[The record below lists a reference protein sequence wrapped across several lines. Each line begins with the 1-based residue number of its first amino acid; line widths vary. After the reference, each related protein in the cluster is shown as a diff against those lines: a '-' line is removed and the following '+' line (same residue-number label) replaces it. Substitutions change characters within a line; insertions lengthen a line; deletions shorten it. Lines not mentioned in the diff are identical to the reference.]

1 MTTKIEWCMNPDGTP
16 GEVWNPVTGC
26 TKVSQGCKNC
36 YAERIAAR
44 FWGERKFTDVQVHPE
59 RLEQISHWHKPR
71 RIFVN
76 SMSDLFH
83 PDVPESFLDMV
94 FARMFNNPRHAYMIL
109 TKRPERMLEYT
120 THGTFPSGN
129 FEARNIWLGV
139 SVENQQAADERIP
152 PLLQTPAA
160 VRFVSCEPLLGPV
173 DLSKYLVRKNETK
186 VLGRDSVS
194 SREEWRVDDRRVREC
209 LESGCAKGEP
219 LDRRNQ
225 PNPMSTTESGTSIG
239 PILPGQSN
247 DQLEESSRTGAQT
260 GLVSLLWEDTRGND
274 GQPQE
279 REYPGQ
285 STGELGVS
293 DLLRS
298 GDPLD
303 LHAGASEGEEQSRSI
318 LWVIA
323 GGESGPGA
331 RPAHPDWFRGLRDQ
345 CQAAGTPF
353 FFKQWGE
360 WEPKFDSFLNWQ
372 YDTDRQDF
380 FNSIQSW
387 TCSSSTFRGEEGKS
401 QSVAYDKD
409 GKATVFEKVGK
420 KDAGRLLDGRTWDE
434 FPKA

>member
-26 TKVSQGCKNC
+26 QKVSAGCKNC

-44 FWGERKFTDVQVHPE
+44 FWGERKFTDVQTHVD
-59 RLEQISHWHKPR
+59 RLDIPFHWKKPR
-71 RIFVN
+71 RVFVN

-83 PDVPESFLDMV
+83 EDVPDKFIGSVWSKMLEFPKHTFL
-94 FARMFNNPRHAYMIL
+94 IL
-109 TKRPERMLEYT
+109 TKRPLRMAETISRIVAECERKGLRQA
-120 THGTFPSGN
+120 S
-129 FEARNIWLGV
+129 NIWLGV
-139 SVENQQAADERIP
+139 SAEDQKTAEERIP
-152 PLLQTPAA
+152 YLLQTPAA

-345 CQAAGTPF
+345 CQAAGVPY

-360 WEPKFDSFLNWQ
+360 WIEGDQWCASGHKLSDMPDKIYHNDKPLEF
-372 YDTDRQDF
+372 
-380 FNSIQSW
+380 
-387 TCSSSTFRGEEGKS
+387 CHMFR
-401 QSVAYDKD
+401 
-409 GKATVFEKVGK
+409 VGK
-420 KDAGRLLDGRTWDE
+420 KAAGRLLDGREWNE